1 MIKKRMKQPTL
12 SKRGE
17 NEFSSVM
24 IASEVRRLRQKYVY
38 IDYN

>member
-24 IASEVRRLRQKYVY
+24 IASDDRRLRQEHG
-38 IDYN
+38 I